1 MYTSI
6 AILGATGVV
15 GQKVIALLANNPR
28 FNIIELVASDQ
39 RIGQAFGEACDWREP
54 IMPLPEKISKIK
66 LSSDQDL
73 KADFIVSCLPS
84 DIAEVLEPALAKQGK
99 IVFSNASAFRMH
111 ENIPLLVPEINFD
124 HLSLLR
130 KQKTKGKIITNPNCS
145 AVGVTIALAPL
156 MRLGEIEHVSVV
168 TLQSISGAGYPGVP
182 SLDIL
187 GNTIP
192 YISSEAEKITEETKR
207 ILGTAENY
215 AEFSIT
221 THVHRVPVMYGH
233 TVTMHVMFKE
243 SVRSEQAIESYLAWN
258 KKYSELFLIHNK
270 SGRPQSTKDL
280 AHNDMRAHIGHLRQ
294 GDKPNIIGLV
304 CLTHN
309 LVRGA
314 AGAVV
319 ANIESYLN
327 FREGIQHYGS

>member
-1 MYTSI
+1 MYTSV

-15 GQKVIALLANNPR
+15 GQKAIALLASNPR

-39 RIGQAFGEACDWREP
+39 RIGQTFGEVCDWREP
-54 IMPLPEKISKIK
+54 IMSLPQDISKIK
-66 LSSDQDL
+66 LSSAQDL
-73 KADFIVSCLPS
+73 KADFIVSCLPA
-84 DIAEVLEPALAKQGK
+84 DVAEVVEPALAKQGK

-111 ENIPLLVPEINFD
+111 KNVPLLVPEINFN
-124 HLSLLR
+124 HLSLLE
-130 KQKTKGKIITNPNCS
+130 KQETKGKIITNPNCS
-145 AVGVTIALAPL
+145 VVGVTLALAPL
-156 MRLGEIEHVSVV
+156 VNLGEIEHVSVV

-192 YISSEAEKITEETKR
+192 HISNEVEKITEETKR

-215 AEFSIT
+215 AGFSVT

-233 TVTMHVMFKE
+233 TVTLHVMFKE
-243 SVRSEQAIESYLAWN
+243 SVRPEQAIEAYLAWN
-258 KKYSELFLIHNK
+258 KKCSELFVIHNK
-270 SGRPQSTKDL
+270 NGRPQSTKDL
-280 AHNDMRAHIGHLRQ
+280 SHNDMCAHIGHLRQ

-314 AGAVV
+314 AGAVI
-319 ANIESYLN
+319 ANMESYIN
-327 FREGIQHYGS
+327 FMKGIHYGA